1 MMSQILKLTARGRK
15 GKAVMTY
22 NTNTE
27 SGPRPRLLF
36 AYADSAFAAA
46 AARCFRRL
54 GWEAHLVAS
63 AEEVQRLVEAYA
75 PEVLVLD
82 VELPDESGWLTSAKV
97 ALSHPRQRI
106 ILLAAERVDAEGE
119 RAAQVGAT
127 AIVARCDGVSA
138 LVQAVYGRGCARA
151 V

>member
-1 MMSQILKLTARGRK
+1 MTCQRMKTTVRGRE
-15 GKAVMTY
+15 GKAVMTHQI
-22 NTNTE
+22 TE
-27 SGPRPRLLF
+27 QGLRPRLLL

-46 AARCFRRL
+46 AVRRFRRL

-63 AEEVQRLVEAYA
+63 AEEVQRLVETYA

-106 ILLAAERVDAEGE
+106 VLLTAERADAQRE
-119 RAAQVGAT
+119 RAAQVGAA
-127 AIVARCDGVSA
+127 AIVARSDGVPA
-138 LVQAVYGRGCARA
+138 LVQAVYGRGRARA